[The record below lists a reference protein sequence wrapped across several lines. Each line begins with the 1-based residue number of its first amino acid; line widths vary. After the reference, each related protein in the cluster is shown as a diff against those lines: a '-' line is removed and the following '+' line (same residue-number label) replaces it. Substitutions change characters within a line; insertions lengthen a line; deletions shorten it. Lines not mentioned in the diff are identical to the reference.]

1 MPKTKLEIEGERIK
15 LRKLKLSDASDIY
28 KNLQDREMVKWT
40 LNIPWPYKRKDAIKF
55 IRKTYYRIRKNS
67 GYAFGIVLK
76 EIDKVIGVIDIFNID
91 WKNKNAE
98 LGYWLGKKYWGKGLT
113 TEAVKLMLK
122 FAFEKLKLHRVYAGV
137 FEENIASRRV
147 LEKTGFK
154 LEGIKRECRYRYN
167 KWHNEL
173 IFGILKQEYESQS
186 NTPTKNFRNFRKESK
201 KIKK

>member
-1 MPKTKLEIEGERIK
+1 VDL
-15 LRKLKLSDASDIY
+15 
-28 KNLQDREMVKWT
+28 

-55 IRKTYYRIRKNS
+55 IRKTHYKIRKNS
-67 GYAFGIVLK
+67 EYAFGIVLK

-91 WKNKNAE
+91 WKDKNAE
-98 LGYWLGKKYWGKGLT
+98 LGYWLGKKYWGKGLM

-173 IFGILKQEYESQS
+173 IFGILKQEYES
-186 NTPTKNFRNFRKESK
+186 
-201 KIKK
+201 